1 MTDDG
6 RPKGTTSLPR
16 SAVDRHPSLLAMTNE
31 KFQMTNG
38 KSLLPNFS
46 YKDLRPTT
54 KAIMPADQP
63 FLEMRSITKTFPGV
77 RALDGV
83 SLDLQKGE
91 VHALVGENGA
101 GKSTLMKI
109 LGGVYPHPQ
118 YGGEVFIAGSLQQ
131 FSSVRDAEKAGIA
144 VIYQELSLVREMTV
158 GENIFL
164 GREPRKL
171 GVIRW
176 EELYRRA
183 SQLLD
188 DLHLSIEPHTL
199 IRNLGI
205 GQQQLVEIAKALSHD
220 ARILVLDEPTAAL
233 NDGEVETLFVILN
246 KLRARGV
253 GMIYISHKLNEVFR
267 ISDRITVLR
276 DGKTVGTNLSSAW
289 TEPQIIARMVGR
301 EVGDIFPVID
311 HAQGDTVFEVANFSV
326 DDPGVAGKKLVDNV
340 SFSVRH
346 GEVLGIAGLM
356 GAGRSDLLMAIFGAH
371 AGRASGEI
379 KLEGKRIHIG
389 NPAEAI
395 KQGIGF
401 VTEDRKRFGL
411 VLDQTILNNMTLAG
425 LRRISGRFFTSV
437 DAEAAA
443 GERSMK
449 ELRVKAN
456 SVFTI
461 AGTLSGGNQQ
471 KVVLAKWLLT
481 NPRVLFLDE
490 PTRGID
496 VGAKQ
501 EIYAQINKLAKSGLA
516 IVLVSS
522 ELPEVLGMADRI
534 LVLHEGRITGEFSR
548 AAATPEKVMACATG
562 RVQQAA

>member
-1 MTDDG
+1 MTAA
-6 RPKGTTSLPR
+6 TETS
-16 SAVDRHPSLLAMTNE
+16 
-31 KFQMTNG
+31 
-38 KSLLPNFS
+38 
-46 YKDLRPTT
+46 
-54 KAIMPADQP
+54 
-63 FLEMRSITKTFPGV
+63 FLEMRNITKTFPGV
-77 RALDGV
+77 RALGGV
-83 SLDLQKGE
+83 SLDLQRGE
-91 VHALVGENGA
+91 IHALVGENGA

-109 LGGVYPHPQ
+109 LAGVYPHPQ
-118 YGGEVFIAGSLQQ
+118 YGGEIFIEGSAQQ
-131 FSSVRDAEKAGIA
+131 FSGVRDAEKAGIA
-144 VIYQELSLVREMTV
+144 VIYQELSLVREMSV

-183 SQLLD
+183 RELLD
-188 DLHLSIEPHTL
+188 DLHLQIDPHIL
-199 IRNLGI
+199 IRSLGI
-205 GQQQLVEIAKALSHD
+205 GQQQLVEIAKALSHE

-233 NDGEVETLFVILN
+233 TDSEVETLFVILN

-253 GMIYISHKLNEVFR
+253 GMIYISHKLDEVFR

-276 DGKTVGTNLSSAW
+276 DGKTVGTNLTSEW
-289 TEPQIIARMVGR
+289 TEPQVIARMVGR
-301 EVGDIFPVID
+301 EVGDIFPVMD
-311 HAQGDTVFEVANFSV
+311 HARGEVVLSV
-326 DDPGVAGKKLVDNV
+326 QNVSVEDPVVTGKKLVDNV
-340 SFSVRH
+340 SFSVRR

-371 AGRASGEI
+371 AGRVSGEI

-389 NPAEAI
+389 KPADAI

-411 VLDQTILNNMTLAG
+411 VLDQTILKNMTLAG
-425 LRRISGRFFTSV
+425 LRKISGRFITSI
-437 DAEAAA
+437 DAESAA
-443 GERSMK
+443 GEQAMK
-449 ELRVKAN
+449 DLRVKAN

-501 EIYAQINKLAKSGLA
+501 EIYAQINRLAKSGLA

-522 ELPEVLGMADRI
+522 ELPEVLGMSDRV
-534 LVLHEGRITGEFSR
+534 LVLHEGRLTGEFTR
-548 AAATPEKVMACATG
+548 ANATPEDVMACATG
-562 RVQQAA
+562 QIQRAA

>member
-1 MTDDG
+1 M
-6 RPKGTTSLPR
+6 R
-16 SAVDRHPSLLAMTNE
+16 NI
-31 KFQMTNG
+31 
-38 KSLLPNFS
+38 
-46 YKDLRPTT
+46 T
-54 KAIMPADQP
+54 KA
-63 FLEMRSITKTFPGV
+63 FPGV

-83 SLDLQKGE
+83 SFDLQQGE
-91 VHALVGENGA
+91 IHALVGENGA
-101 GKSTLMKI
+101 GKSTLMKV
-109 LGGVYPHPQ
+109 LGGVYPHGQ
-118 YGGEVFIAGSLQQ
+118 YGGDILLSGEEQRFTG
-131 FSSVRDAEKAGIA
+131 VRDAEKAAIA
-144 VIYQELSLVREMTV
+144 VIYQELSLVREMSV

-183 SQLLD
+183 RELLD
-188 DLHLSIEPHTL
+188 HLHLPIDVHTP
-199 IRNLGI
+199 IRSLGI
-205 GQQQLVEIAKALSHD
+205 GQQQLVEIAKALSHN

-233 NDGEVETLFVILN
+233 TDGEVETLFGILN

-253 GMIYISHKLNEVFR
+253 GMIYISHKLNEVLR

-276 DGKTVGTNLSSAW
+276 DGKTVGTNLTSEW

-301 EVGDIFPVID
+301 EVGDIFPVMN
-311 HAQGDTVFEVANFSV
+311 HVRGDVVFSVENVSV
-326 DDPGVAGKKLVDNV
+326 DDPMVAGKKLVDNV
-340 SFSVRH
+340 SFSVRR

-371 AGRASGEI
+371 SSRVSGEV
-379 KLEGKRIHIG
+379 KLEGKRVHIS

-395 KQGIGF
+395 KHGIGF

-411 VLDQTILNNMTLAG
+411 VLDQTILKNMTLAG
-425 LRRISGRFFTSV
+425 LRRISGRFVTSI
-437 DAEAAA
+437 DAESAA
-443 GERSMK
+443 GERAMK
-449 ELRVKAN
+449 DLRVKAN

-501 EIYAQINKLAKSGLA
+501 EIYAQINQLAKSGLA

-522 ELPEVLGMADRI
+522 ELPEVLGMSDRI
-534 LVLHEGRITGEFSR
+534 LVLHEGRVTGEFTR
-548 AAATPEKVMACATG
+548 AGATPEQVMACATG
-562 RVQQAA
+562 HIQRAA

>member
-1 MTDDG
+1 MTG
-6 RPKGTTSLPR
+6 
-16 SAVDRHPSLLAMTNE
+16 
-31 KFQMTNG
+31 
-38 KSLLPNFS
+38 
-46 YKDLRPTT
+46 
-54 KAIMPADQP
+54 
-63 FLEMRSITKTFPGV
+63 FLEMRNITKTFPGV

-83 SLDLQKGE
+83 SFDLLRGE
-91 VHALVGENGA
+91 IHALVGENGA

-118 YGGEVFIAGSLQQ
+118 YGGEVFLEGRGQQ
-131 FSSVRDAEKAGIA
+131 FAGVRDAEKAGIA

-164 GREPRKL
+164 GREPCKL

-183 SQLLD
+183 RELLD
-188 DLHLSIEPHTL
+188 DLHLAIDPHTL
-199 IRNLGI
+199 IRSLGI
-205 GQQQLVEIAKALSHD
+205 GQQQLVEIAKALSHN

-233 NDGEVETLFVILN
+233 TDSEVETLFGILK

-253 GMIYISHKLNEVFR
+253 GMVYISHKLNEVFR

-276 DGKTVGTNLSSAW
+276 DGKTVGTNVNSEW

-301 EVGDIFPVID
+301 EVGDIFPVMD
-311 HAQGDTVFEVANFSV
+311 HVQGDIVFEVENVSV
-326 DDPGVAGKKLVDNV
+326 EDPLVAGKKLVDNV
-340 SFSVRH
+340 SFSVRR

-371 AGRASGEI
+371 AGRVSGETRI
-379 KLEGKRIHIG
+379 EGRRIHITS
-389 NPAEAI
+389 PAEAI

-411 VLDQTILNNMTLAG
+411 VSDQTILNNMTLAG
-425 LRRISGRFFTSV
+425 LRRISGRFVTSV
-437 DAEAAA
+437 DAESAA
-443 GERSMK
+443 GERAMK
-449 ELRVKAN
+449 DLRIRAN

-461 AGTLSGGNQQ
+461 ASTLSGGNQQ

-501 EIYAQINKLAKSGLA
+501 EIYAQINKLAESGLA

-522 ELPEVLGMADRI
+522 ELPEVLGLSDRI
-534 LVLHEGRITGEFSR
+534 LVLHEGRITGEFTR
-548 AAATPEKVMACATG
+548 AAATPEDVMACATG
-562 RVQQAA
+562 HVKRAA